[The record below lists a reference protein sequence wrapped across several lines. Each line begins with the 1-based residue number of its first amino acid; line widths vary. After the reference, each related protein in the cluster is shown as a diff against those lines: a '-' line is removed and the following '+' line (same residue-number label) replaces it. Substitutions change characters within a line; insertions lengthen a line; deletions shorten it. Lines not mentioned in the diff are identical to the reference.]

1 MQKKIF
7 SLLVLLMTAVT
18 GAWAQTPELLVTIQ
32 SRNSGLNSGS
42 MTFGDKAIVTFSNSV
57 RNDNDEWGW
66 YSYFGEGS
74 SLLTVTSVEG
84 YTITSC
90 KFYVETDGP
99 AVNGYTIEGESP
111 SVFLNETKVYTDA
124 SQSVFLGIYGITK
137 IEVYGY
143 EGSPAPAST
152 TNYYLVGTMNDWGAS
167 KQFLL
172 TPNPGNAAEYMIT
185 LNLKA
190 GTELKVIG
198 VDAQNNATWYPSGD
212 NYYVNTAG
220 QYTVYFRPDGSGDQG
235 QGWHQGCIY
244 LDPAPAPAVPLT
256 DLGSGQWQ
264 FQMPSYAVVAKIE
277 YDTELELQEE
287 NVNTAVLADWHGYEA
302 DITLQR
308 TLKAGSWNTLAVP
321 FNVSSQMLGHLT
333 STYGMQVKQLA
344 TVDTNGEHITLNFTD
359 ATQMEA
365 GKPYLVKVTSDFDFS
380 AQALPNV
387 EVSKELHPVTTT
399 YIDFIPT
406 LGKTTI
412 EGVDAENIL
421 FVAAENKL
429 KNPKEMPA
437 YMKGFRAYFQL
448 KNLPADA
455 RTFALNIG
463 GEATGIEHSTLNIDH
478 SSEAIYDLQGRKVN
492 GQSSMVNGQ
501 LNKGVYIQN
510 GKKTVVK

>member
-7 SLLVLLMTAVT
+7 SLLIVAVS
-18 GAWAQTPELLVTIQ
+18 GAWA
-32 SRNSGLNSGS
+32 
-42 MTFGDKAIVTFSNSV
+42 D
-57 RNDNDEWGW
+57 
-66 YSYFGEGS
+66 
-74 SLLTVTSVEG
+74 
-84 YTITSC
+84 
-90 KFYVETDGP
+90 
-99 AVNGYTIEGESP
+99 
-111 SVFLNETKVYTDA
+111 
-124 SQSVFLGIYGITK
+124 
-137 IEVYGY
+137 
-143 EGSPAPAST
+143 
-152 TNYYLVGTMNDWGAS
+152 NYYLVGTMNDWGAS

-190 GTELKVIG
+190 GTQLKVIG

-220 QYTVYFRPDGSGDQG
+220 QYTVYFRPDGSGTG
-235 QGWHQGCIY
+235 EGWHQGCIY

-321 FNVSSQMLGHLT
+321 FNVSSTMLGYLT
-333 STYGMQVKQLA
+333 SQYGLTVKQLS
-344 TVDTNGEHITLNFTD
+344 TTSLEGETIYLNFTD
-359 ATQMEA
+359 ATSMVA
-365 GKPYLVKVTSDFDFS
+365 GTPYLVKVTTDFDFS

-387 EVSKELHPVTTT
+387 EVSQELNPVRTT

-412 EGVDAENIL
+412 GREGDDPTNVL
-421 FVAAENKL
+421 FVASGNLL
-429 KNPKEMPA
+429 KNPTAMPA

-448 KNLPADA
+448 K
-455 RTFALNIG
+455 
-463 GEATGIEHSTLNIDH
+463 GEAASQVRAFSMNFGDGETEGITSIGQLDNLQSDDW
-478 SSEAIYDLQGRKVN
+478 YDLSGRKL
-492 GQSSMVNGQ
+492 SNGQ
-501 LNKGVYIQN
+501 LSNRQMNKGVYIQN
-510 GKKTVVK
+510 GKKVIIK